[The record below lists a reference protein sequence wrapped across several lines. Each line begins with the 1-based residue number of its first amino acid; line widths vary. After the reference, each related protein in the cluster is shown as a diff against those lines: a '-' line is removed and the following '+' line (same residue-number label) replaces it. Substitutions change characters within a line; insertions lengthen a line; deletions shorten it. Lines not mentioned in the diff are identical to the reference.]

1 MDLASKTWLFSPS
14 RHEREPY
21 NSVEASQCRRFAIL
35 YLSDFAQTSDGRAG
49 RSGGG
54 CPGGSF
60 VSIRRFPCFHPNCT
74 YDTVYAPPATHLPQ
88 DLQSQ
93 IPTALRLTETFP
105 QNVHV

>member
-49 RSGGG
+49 RGGGG
-54 CPGGSF
+54 CPGVL
-60 VSIRRFPCFHPNCT
+60 VSIRVSTAFRPDCT